1 MAKKEDPNDPFHKV
15 RQWARVSLSKKFF
28 PYREKFHENEC
39 DETYRD
45 PDYDQ
50 VPQWD
55 NLNYGLNN
63 MCNFQFYCLHSNKK
77 EFYVFRIINFRL
89 IIDRSKIIHDF

>member
-1 MAKKEDPNDPFHKV
+1 MSSRSSTRHISGTGLVFNKSSNFSNFSDFAFFGYEVDEFLAVAKKEDPNDPFHKV

-50 VPQWD
+50 VP
-55 NLNYGLNN
+55 
-63 MCNFQFYCLHSNKK
+63 
-77 EFYVFRIINFRL
+77 E
-89 IIDRSKIIHDF
+89 

>member
-1 MAKKEDPNDPFHKV
+1 MSSRSCTRRTTGEINHIENLLLKIFISDFAFFGYELDEFLAVAKNEDLDDPFHKV

-50 VPQWD
+50 VP
-55 NLNYGLNN
+55 
-63 MCNFQFYCLHSNKK
+63 
-77 EFYVFRIINFRL
+77 E
-89 IIDRSKIIHDF
+89 

>member
-1 MAKKEDPNDPFHKV
+1 MLLKIIISDFAFFGYELDEFLAVAKNEDLDDPFHKV

-50 VPQWD
+50 VP
-55 NLNYGLNN
+55 
-63 MCNFQFYCLHSNKK
+63 
-77 EFYVFRIINFRL
+77 E
-89 IIDRSKIIHDF
+89 

>member
-1 MAKKEDPNDPFHKV
+1 MLSRSCTRHTSGLIYQSIELTVKTILSDFAFFGYELDEFLAVAKKEDPDDPFHKV

-50 VPQWD
+50 VPQ
-55 NLNYGLNN
+55 
-63 MCNFQFYCLHSNKK
+63 
-77 EFYVFRIINFRL
+77 
-89 IIDRSKIIHDF
+89 